1 MIFQKK
7 KSVLAKENF
16 QFFFSDP
23 AKVDRFTR
31 VESQGVWGIIEGEV
45 VGAGSKRFL
54 DSMAIDLPKEAEE
67 QVRNREVCGSE
78 TLEFHL
84 LK

>member
-1 MIFQKK
+1 M
-7 KSVLAKENF
+7 
-16 QFFFSDP
+16 
-23 AKVDRFTR
+23 DRFTR

-67 QVRNREVCGSE
+67 QVRSRGCEGFNWIKDS
-78 TLEFHL
+78 
-84 LK
+84 